1 MQDKTRTGAPAP
13 TVPVQVWDVPVRVFH
28 WLIVALVFSSWLTS
42 EIGGNAMTYH
52 MWTGYSILTL
62 VFFRIVWGFV
72 GSRHARFSD
81 FVRGPFT
88 VFRYLRGTA
97 GDVST
102 GHNPAG
108 GWSVIAL
115 LGSLAVQAVTG
126 LFTNDEIATEGPL
139 AARVST
145 EWSDLLSTVHRY
157 NVYVLFGLV
166 ALHVAA
172 VLYYLFVKRE
182 NLVKPMI
189 TGRKHLPA
197 PGGGDASTRG
207 VGLAVVVLGCA
218 AGAVALIVNLG

>member
-1 MQDKTRTGAPAP
+1 
-13 TVPVQVWDVPVRVFH
+13 VQVWDVPVRVFH
-28 WLIVALVFSSWLTS
+28 WLLVVLVFSSWLTS

-52 MWTGYSILTL
+52 MWIGYSTVTFVL
-62 VFFRIVWGFV
+62 FRIVWGFV

-81 FVRGPFT
+81 FVRGPVT
-88 VFRYLRGTA
+88 VLRYLRGA
-97 GDVST
+97 ASGVSP

-108 GWSVIAL
+108 GWSVLAL
-115 LGSLAVQAVTG
+115 LASLAVQAVTG

-157 NVYVLFGLV
+157 NVYVLLALI

-172 VLYYLFVKRE
+172 VLYYLLVKRE

-189 TGRKHLPA
+189 TGRKHVPA
-197 PGGGDASTRG
+197 TGGGDASTRG
-207 VGLAVVVLGCA
+207 VGLAIVVLGCA